1 MEERQKLL
9 QNIDAVFSKV
19 YETVLNDNDLRVA
32 VDGIGDNN
40 DDVVLMEMNFLD
52 DSELGNNH
60 LFQIYT
66 TICFDFNTENTDEIL
81 RKLNELSIKSSI
93 GSFGIY
99 GQLNHIFHRYTL
111 YIRNTDDIEFIYDVS
126 AVAQRIISI
135 ITFLYQYIKTIASNP
150 SQITLD
156 DYLKSKNLGGFS

>member
-9 QNIDAVFSKV
+9 QNINAVFSKV
-19 YETVLNDNDLRVA
+19 YETVLDDNDLRIA

-40 DDVVLMEMNFLD
+40 DVMLMEMNFLD

-60 LFQIYT
+60 LIQIYT

-81 RKLNELSIKSSI
+81 GKLNELSIKSSV

-99 GQLNHIFHRYTL
+99 KQLNHIFHRYTL
-111 YIRNTDDIEFIYDVS
+111 YIRNTDDIRFIYDVS
-126 AVAQRIISI
+126 AIAQRIINI
-135 ITFLYQYIKTIASNP
+135 IAFLYQYIKTIASDP

-156 DYLKSKNLGGFS
+156 EYLKNKNSGGFS